1 MKFLLLL
8 SVASTAS
15 ASSSVYIPLIRR
27 SPAGSFTPED
37 LAAQR
42 DALDSKYHRGGGAT
56 VRPRQ
61 NGAGVPMV
69 NQNGDLSYY
78 ALMNVGTPPTA
89 YGVALGC
96 EGAKIRSGSSSLQQT
111 GKSFGIRYGSGTVQG
126 VIVSDHI
133 EMGGFAIENQVMGL
147 VNQTSG
153 VLLNGNSAGLL
164 GLAFQMLSN
173 TQSIPFWEALVT
185 SGKWSQPLMSFWMT
199 RFTNVSTV
207 RNEEYGGEF
216 RMGGVNASLYTG
228 EIEYITMPSS
238 IKAYWS
244 IPLRQI
250 TVNGGSPMVIT
261 NLGVTSLAAID
272 TGTSLSSLLAFF
284 SPVITLTSQQVGGPP
299 DIVADIYRQV
309 PNAQK
314 GTGNLER
321 YWIYP
326 CSQVVNIAF
335 NFGGRSWSME
345 SADFKLLTTNPNV
358 CVGAIFE
365 MSLGGPGNPDVPQ
378 WIVGDAFLESPIR
391 VSLLA
396 HRKTFTP
403 FSDMNHRR
411 LDSRNSRLPPQGDNP
426 QPIPTTPLTS
436 SASAPIAT
444 ATNAVPNTTGASNG
458 DVSAHVVSRSHKA
471 VSSASLVRRGNSHP
485 TFDFAAERKGL
496 QEKYGGKHQSKR
508 QNIIQEDMANQN
520 MDTMYYASVEVGTP
534 PQTYAVIL
542 DTGSSDM
549 WLQSVECA
557 PCTGKKFD
565 PTSSSSLQHASSPF
579 SIAYGIGSVKGT
591 LVNDVVSI
599 GSSSAFTVQNQVW
612 GLVNYTLGTPVPGDI
627 AGLMGLGF
635 KNLAASQTTPFWE
648 ALVADN
654 KWHEPV
660 MSFWMT
666 RYRNISTANVTEFG
680 GEFLLGGT
688 NEALYTGDIEFISLP
703 YASNPTFWAIPIH
716 TITLNGNEISAVG
729 SNASSALAAIDTAT
743 TLIGGP
749 ASIVENLYTAIPGA
763 QRGSGVLEGYWT
775 FRTLLVVD

>member
-1 MKFLLLL
+1 MKSLLLL
-8 SVASTAS
+8 SVASVVT
-15 ASSSVYIPLIRR
+15 ASSSVHIPLIRR
-27 SPAGSFTPED
+27 SPAGFFTPED

-61 NGAGVPMV
+61 NVAGVPMV

-96 EGAKIRSGSSSLQQT
+96 EGAKIKSGSSSLQQT
-111 GKSFGIRYGSGTVQG
+111 GRPFAIRYGSGAVQG
-126 VIVSDHI
+126 AIVSDHI
-133 EMGGFAIENQVMGL
+133 EMGGFAIQNQVMGL

-153 VLLNGNSAGLL
+153 VLLNGNSAGLF

-185 SGKWSQPLMSFWMT
+185 GGQWSQPLMSFWMT
-199 RFTNVSTV
+199 RFTNISTV

-216 RMGGVNASLYTG
+216 RMGGLNASLYTG
-228 EIEYITMPSS
+228 EIEYINMPSS

-250 TVNGGSPMVIT
+250 TVNGGSPMIIT

-272 TGTSLSSLLAFF
+272 TGTSL
-284 SPVITLTSQQVGGPP
+284 IGGPS
-299 DIVADIYRQV
+299 DIVADIYRQI
-309 PNAQK
+309 PNAQR

-326 CSQVVNIAF
+326 CSQEVNVAF
-335 NFGGRSWSME
+335 NFGGRNWSIE

-365 MSLGGPGNPDVPQ
+365 MSLGGLGNPDVPQ
-378 WIVGDAFLESPIR
+378 WIVGDAFLKNVYSVFRYE
-391 VSLLA
+391 
-396 HRKTFTP
+396 
-403 FSDMNHRR
+403 
-411 LDSRNSRLPPQGDNP
+411 PPSVGFAQLSAAATGG
-426 QPIPTTPLTS
+426 QPIPTSPLAS

-444 ATNAVPNTTGASNG
+444 ATNAVPNATEVSNG
-458 DVSAHVVSRSHKA
+458 AASA

-496 QEKYGGKHQSKR
+496 QEKYGGKHQSKSHVTR
-508 QNIIQEDMANQN
+508 QNIVQEDMVNQN

-534 PQTYAVIL
+534 PQSYAVIL

-549 WLQSVECA
+549 WLQSVDCA
-557 PCTGKKFD
+557 PCTGKKINS
-565 PTSSSSLQHASSPF
+565 TSSSTLQHTSSPF
-579 SIAYGIGSVKGT
+579 SIAYGIGSVKGM

-599 GSSSAFTVQNQVW
+599 GSSSAFTIQNQVW

-635 KNLAASQTTPFWE
+635 KNLAASQATPFWE

-666 RYRNISTANVTEFG
+666 RYNNISTASAAEFG

-716 TITLNGNEISAVG
+716 TITVNGNEVSAIG

-749 ASIVENLYTAIPGA
+749 AGIVANLYAAIPGA

-775 FRTLLVVD
+775 FLNSKFWGPRMADIIR